1 MGVKYALDTS
11 AYSAWNRGDTRLK
24 RFLGDGHQIV
34 VTLIV
39 IGELRAGFALGSRQA
54 LNDRLLGQFLD
65 APNVSVAGLADETA
79 NIYAD
84 LFSRQRA
91 AGQPVGAND
100 LWIAAVAIERDLPL
114 LTLDGD
120 FGRIAGL
127 KLVKI

>member
-1 MGVKYALDTS
+1 MKYALDTS
-11 AYSAWNRGDTRLK
+11 AFSAWNRGDARLK
-24 RFLGDGHQIV
+24 RFLGDDHQMV
-34 VTLIV
+34 VSLIV
-39 IGELRAGFALGSRQA
+39 IGELRAGFALGDRQA
-54 LNDRLLGQFLD
+54 LNDRLLGRFLD
-65 APNVSVAGLADETA
+65 APNVSVAGLTDETA

-120 FGRIAGL
+120 FGRIVGL